1 MGAIDTNYKAPEETP
16 QPIQTPLIVTDPIP
30 PAGDPSYASTS
41 TNVIEIKNSNEGEKF
56 TILAQE
62 SLTALIKQV
71 KDLQTRVEILE
82 LKALSR

>member
-41 TNVIEIKNSNEGEKF
+41 TNVI
-56 TILAQE
+56 
-62 SLTALIKQV
+62 
-71 KDLQTRVEILE
+71 
-82 LKALSR
+82 